1 MFCALD
7 LPAATIA
14 SIEAWQKRAV
24 GGDPRWRAV
33 AAGALHVTLAFLGDR
48 PPAVAGRISE
58 ILAGLD
64 VERPVEG
71 LIEPD
76 PAPLPRR
83 APRLLALSVA
93 GEAIPALQAPLAAEL
108 TRAGLYE
115 PERRP
120 FWAHVTVL
128 RRRGRGTTGGLV
140 PPFHAVSADGGSGH
154 AFGAVRIALYR
165 SEIRPDGSK
174 YTCLAARDLPPA
186 SGRQKR

>member
-7 LPAATIA
+7 LPAATVGL
-14 SIEAWQKRAV
+14 IEAWQKRAV
-24 GGDPRWRAV
+24 GDGARWRAV
-33 AAGALHVTLAFLGDR
+33 PAASLHVTLAFLDER
-48 PPAVAGRISE
+48 PSAAVEEIGE

-64 VERPVEG
+64 VDEPVEG

-76 PAPLPRR
+76 PVPLPRR
-83 APRLLALSVA
+83 APRLLALGVA
-93 GEAIPALQAPLAAEL
+93 GESIPALQAPLAAAL
-108 TRAGLYE
+108 ARVGLYD

-128 RRRGRGTTGGLV
+128 RRRGRGSAGGHV
-140 PPFHAVSADGGSGH
+140 PPLEATSGGGSGH
-154 AFGAVRIALYR
+154 AFGAVRVALYR